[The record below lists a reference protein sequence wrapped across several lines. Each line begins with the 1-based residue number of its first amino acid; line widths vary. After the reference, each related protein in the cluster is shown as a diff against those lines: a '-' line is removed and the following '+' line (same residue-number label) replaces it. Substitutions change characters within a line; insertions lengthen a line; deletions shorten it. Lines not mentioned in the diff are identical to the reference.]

1 MKIKLKIRFIILPII
16 SVLGIGLAVY
26 LVYKQSR
33 PAPNAPPSGQPTKSP
48 FSNRVAGS
56 GLVEP
61 ATEIM
66 NIGTSIS
73 GTVQSI
79 SVKEGQLLKKG
90 DILFTIDQR
99 DTMAQLGAAKAK
111 LEVATR
117 KVEQLKSMPR
127 VEDVD
132 RAKAIVAQR
141 QSALDDA
148 TLRLQRLNAVEDQS
162 AISANEKP
170 TRMFEMNLT
179 TARLAEAQS
188 ELAKLMKGTYPE
200 DLAVAV
206 AEAKVADADVGMLQT
221 DLAQSEVKAPID
233 GTVLRV
239 NARAGEFA
247 AAGTLREGLVVMGQL
262 TPLHIR
268 VDVDELDA
276 WRFDPKGKAVAVLR
290 GGKIVE
296 FPIEYVRT
304 VPVVI
309 PKRTLTGENSERI
322 DTRVME
328 MIYRFQQDNPQV
340 LPGQLLDVYIDSG
353 SIASPTTQPAQTLQ
367 PSKPV
372 ETAKPSEAT
381 KPV

>member
-1 MKIKLKIRFIILPII
+1 MKIKMKIRFIILPII

-99 DTMAQLGAAKAK
+99 DTVAQLGAAKAK

-179 TARLAEAQS
+179 TSRLAEAQS

-372 ETAKPSEAT
+372 ETAKPSEST
-381 KPV
+381 KPI

>member
-1 MKIKLKIRFIILPII
+1 MKIKMKIRFIILPII

-99 DTMAQLGAAKAK
+99 DTVAQLGAAKAK

-141 QSALDDA
+141 QSAVDDA

-170 TRMFEMNLT
+170 TRMFELNLT
-179 TARLAEAQS
+179 TSRLAEAQS

-247 AAGTLREGLVVMGQL
+247 AAGTLREGLVVIGQL

-328 MIYRFQQDNPQV
+328 MIYRFTQDNPKV

-353 SIASPTTQPAQTLQ
+353 LITPATSATPVTPASVPA
-367 PSKPV
+367 PAVAP
-372 ETAKPSEAT
+372 AKPN
-381 KPV
+381 

>member
-1 MKIKLKIRFIILPII
+1 MKIKMKIRFIILPII

-99 DTMAQLGAAKAK
+99 DTVAQLGAAKAK

-117 KVEQLKSMPR
+117 KVEQLKSMPHA
-127 VEDVD
+127 EDVD
-132 RAKAIVAQR
+132 RATAIVAQR
-141 QSALDDA
+141 QSAVDDA
-148 TLRLQRLNAVEDQS
+148 THRLERLNAVEDQS
-162 AISANEKP
+162 AISANERP
-170 TRMFEMNLT
+170 TRMFEMSLT
-179 TARLAEAQS
+179 KSRLDEAKS
-188 ELAKLMKGTYPE
+188 ELARMMKGTYPE
-200 DLAVAV
+200 DLAVAA
-206 AEAKVADADVGMLQT
+206 AEAKVADADVAMLQT
-221 DLAQSEVKAPID
+221 DLLQSDVKAPID

-247 AAGTLREGLVVMGQL
+247 SAGALREGLVVMGQL

-276 WRFDPKGKAVAVLR
+276 WRFDPKGKAVAMLR

-328 MIYRFQQDNPQV
+328 IIYRFTQDNPQV

-353 SIASPTTQPAQTLQ
+353 LIAPATPTSIPMQAVEPT
-367 PSKPV
+367 KPV
-372 ETAKPSEAT
+372 ETKKPI
-381 KPV
+381 

>member
-99 DTMAQLGAAKAK
+99 DTVAQLGAAKAK

-179 TARLAEAQS
+179 TSRLAEAQS

-353 SIASPTTQPAQTLQ
+353 SIASPTAQPAQTLQ

-372 ETAKPSEAT
+372 ETAKPSELT

>member
-33 PAPNAPPSGQPTKSP
+33 PAPTAPPSGQPTKSP

-99 DTMAQLGAAKAK
+99 DTVAQLGAAKAK

-179 TARLAEAQS
+179 TSRLAEAQS

-372 ETAKPSEAT
+372 ETAKPSEST

>member
-1 MKIKLKIRFIILPII
+1 MKIKMKIRFIILPII

-66 NIGTSIS
+66 NIGTSIP
-73 GTVQSI
+73 GTVQSV
-79 SVKEGQLLKKG
+79 SVKEGQLVKKG

-99 DTMAQLGAAKAK
+99 DTVAQLGAAKAK

-117 KVEQLKSMPR
+117 KVEQLKSMPHA
-127 VEDVD
+127 EDVD
-132 RAKAIVAQR
+132 RATAIVAQR
-141 QSALDDA
+141 QSAVDDA
-148 TLRLQRLNAVEDQS
+148 THRLERLNAVEDQS
-162 AISANEKP
+162 AISANERP
-170 TRMFEMNLT
+170 TRMFEMSLT
-179 TARLAEAQS
+179 KSRLDEAKS
-188 ELAKLMKGTYPE
+188 ELARMMKGTYPE
-200 DLAVAV
+200 DLAVAA
-206 AEAKVADADVGMLQT
+206 AEAKVADADVAMLQT
-221 DLAQSEVKAPID
+221 DLLQSDVKAPID

-247 AAGTLREGLVVMGQL
+247 SAGALREGLVVMGQL

-276 WRFDPKGKAVAVLR
+276 WRFDPNGKAVAMLR

-328 MIYRFQQDNPQV
+328 MIYRFTQDNPKV

-353 SIASPTTQPAQTLQ
+353 LITPTTPTTPASV
-367 PSKPV
+367 PAPAV
-372 ETAKPSEAT
+372 EPAKPN
-381 KPV
+381 

>member
-1 MKIKLKIRFIILPII
+1 MKIKMKIRFIILPII

-66 NIGTSIS
+66 NIGTSIP
-73 GTVQSI
+73 GTVQSV
-79 SVKEGQLLKKG
+79 SVKEGQLVKKG

-99 DTMAQLGAAKAK
+99 DTVAQLGAAKAK

-117 KVEQLKSMPR
+117 KVEQLKSMPHA
-127 VEDVD
+127 EDVD
-132 RAKAIVAQR
+132 RATAIVAQR
-141 QSALDDA
+141 QSAVDDA
-148 TLRLQRLNAVEDQS
+148 THRLERLNAVEDQS
-162 AISANEKP
+162 AISANERP
-170 TRMFEMNLT
+170 TRMFEMSLT
-179 TARLAEAQS
+179 KSRLDEAKS
-188 ELAKLMKGTYPE
+188 ELARMMKGTYPE

-206 AEAKVADADVGMLQT
+206 AEAKVADADVAMLQT
-221 DLAQSEVKAPID
+221 DLLQSDVKAPID

-247 AAGTLREGLVVMGQL
+247 SAGALREGLVVMGQL

-276 WRFDPKGKAVAVLR
+276 WRFDPNGKAVAMLR

-328 MIYRFQQDNPQV
+328 MIYRFTQDNPKV

-353 SIASPTTQPAQTLQ
+353 LITPTTPTTPASV
-367 PSKPV
+367 PAPAV
-372 ETAKPSEAT
+372 EPAKPN
-381 KPV
+381 

>member
-1 MKIKLKIRFIILPII
+1 MKMKIRFIILPII
-16 SVLGIGLAVY
+16 AMIGIGLAIY
-26 LVYKQSR
+26 TVYKQSR
-33 PAPNAPPSGQPTKSP
+33 PAPTAPPSGQPTKSP

-66 NIGTSIS
+66 NIGTSIP
-73 GTVQSI
+73 GTVQSV
-79 SVKEGQLLKKG
+79 SVKEGQLVKKG

-99 DTMAQLGAAKAK
+99 DTVAQLGAAKAK

-117 KVEQLKSMPR
+117 KVEQLKSMPHA
-127 VEDVD
+127 EDVD
-132 RAKAIVAQR
+132 RATAIVAQR
-141 QSALDDA
+141 QSAVNDA
-148 TLRLQRLNAVEDQS
+148 TLRLERLNAVEDQS
-162 AISANEKP
+162 AISANERP
-170 TRMFEMNLT
+170 TRMFEMSLT
-179 TARLAEAQS
+179 KSRLDEAKS
-188 ELAKLMKGTYPE
+188 ELARMMKGTYPE
-200 DLAVAV
+200 DLAVAE
-206 AEAKVADADVGMLQT
+206 AEAKVADADVAMLQT
-221 DLAQSEVKAPID
+221 DLVQSEVKAPID

-247 AAGTLREGLVVMGQL
+247 SAGALREGLVVMGQL

-276 WRFDPKGKAVAVLR
+276 WRFDPNGKAVAMLR

-328 MIYRFQQDNPQV
+328 MIYRFTQDNPKV

-353 SIASPTTQPAQTLQ
+353 LITPVTPAT
-367 PSKPV
+367 PSSVPAPAV
-372 ETAKPSEAT
+372 EPAKPN
-381 KPV
+381 

>member
-1 MKIKLKIRFIILPII
+1 MKIKMKIRFIILPII

-33 PAPNAPPSGQPTKSP
+33 PAPTAPPSGQPTKSP

-73 GTVQSI
+73 GTVQSV
-79 SVKEGQLLKKG
+79 SVKEGQLVKKG

-99 DTMAQLGAAKAK
+99 DTVAQLGAAKAK
-111 LEVATR
+111 LEVANR
-117 KVEQLKSMPR
+117 KVEQLKSMPHA
-127 VEDVD
+127 EDVD

-141 QSALDDA
+141 QSAVNDA
-148 TLRLQRLNAVEDQS
+148 TLRLERLNAVEDQS
-162 AISANEKP
+162 AISANERP
-170 TRMFEMNLT
+170 TRMFEMSLT
-179 TARLAEAQS
+179 KSRLDEAKS
-188 ELAKLMKGTYPE
+188 ELARMMIGTYPE

-206 AEAKVADADVGMLQT
+206 AEAKVADADVAMLQT
-221 DLAQSEVKAPID
+221 DLLQSDVKAPID

-247 AAGTLREGLVVMGQL
+247 SAGALREGLVVMGQL

-276 WRFDPKGKAVAVLR
+276 WRFDPNGKAVAVLR

-328 MIYRFQQDNPQV
+328 MIYRFTQDNPKV

-353 SIASPTTQPAQTLQ
+353 LITPATSATPVTPASVAAP
-367 PSKPV
+367 PV
-372 ETAKPSEAT
+372 APAKPN
-381 KPV
+381 

>member
-170 TRMFEMNLT
+170 TRMFELNLT
-179 TARLAEAQS
+179 TSRLAEAQS

-372 ETAKPSEAT
+372 ETAKPSEST

>member
-1 MKIKLKIRFIILPII
+1 MKMKIRFILLPII
-16 SVLGIGLAVY
+16 AVVGIGLAIY
-26 LVYKQSR
+26 TVYKQSR

-73 GTVQSI
+73 GTVQSV
-79 SVKEGQLLKKG
+79 SVKEGQLVKKG

-99 DTMAQLGAAKAK
+99 DTVAQLGAAKAK

-117 KVEQLKSMPR
+117 KVEQLKSMPHA
-127 VEDVD
+127 EDVD
-132 RAKAIVAQR
+132 RATAIVAQR
-141 QSALDDA
+141 QSAVNDA
-148 TLRLQRLNAVEDQS
+148 TLRLERLNAVEDQS
-162 AISANEKP
+162 AISANERP
-170 TRMFEMNLT
+170 TRMFEMSLT
-179 TARLAEAQS
+179 KSRLDEAKS
-188 ELAKLMKGTYPE
+188 ELARMMKGTYPE
-200 DLAVAV
+200 DLAVAT
-206 AEAKVADADVGMLQT
+206 AEARVADADVAMLQT

-247 AAGTLREGLVVMGQL
+247 SAGALREGLVVMGQL

-276 WRFDPKGKAVAVLR
+276 WRFDPNGKAVAVLR

-328 MIYRFQQDNPQV
+328 MIYRFTQDNPKV

-353 SIASPTTQPAQTLQ
+353 LITPATPATTATPATPASVPTPAVD
-367 PSKPV
+367 P
-372 ETAKPSEAT
+372 AKPN
-381 KPV
+381 

>member
-1 MKIKLKIRFIILPII
+1 MKMKIRFIILPII
-16 SVLGIGLAVY
+16 ALIGIGLAIY
-26 LVYKQSR
+26 TVYKQSR
-33 PAPNAPPSGQPTKSP
+33 PAPTAPPSGQPTKSP
-48 FSNRVAGS
+48 FSNRVAGN

-61 ATEIM
+61 ASEIM

-73 GTVQSI
+73 GTVQSVT
-79 SVKEGQLLKKG
+79 VKEGQLLKKG

-99 DTMAQLGAAKAK
+99 DTIAQLGAAKAK
-111 LEVATR
+111 LEVANR
-117 KVEQLKSMPR
+117 KVEQLKSMPHA
-127 VEDVD
+127 EDVD
-132 RAKAIVAQR
+132 CAKAIVAQR
-141 QSALDDA
+141 QSAVNDA
-148 TLRLQRLNAVEDQS
+148 TLRLERLNAVEDQS
-162 AISANEKP
+162 AISANERP
-170 TRMFEMNLT
+170 TRMFEMSLT
-179 TARLAEAQS
+179 KSRLDEAKS
-188 ELAKLMKGTYPE
+188 ELARMMIGTYPE

-206 AEAKVADADVGMLQT
+206 AEAKVADADVAMLQT

-247 AAGTLREGLVVMGQL
+247 SAGALREGLVVMGQL

-276 WRFDPKGKAVAVLR
+276 WRFDPNGKAVAMLR

-328 MIYRFQQDNPQV
+328 MIYRFTQDNPKV

-353 SIASPTTQPAQTLQ
+353 LITPATPVTPASVPA
-367 PSKPV
+367 PAV
-372 ETAKPSEAT
+372 EPAKPN
-381 KPV
+381 

>member
-33 PAPNAPPSGQPTKSP
+33 PAPTAPPSGQPTKSP

>member
-1 MKIKLKIRFIILPII
+1 MKMKVRFIFLPII
-16 SVLGIGLAVY
+16 ALIGIGLAIY
-26 LVYKQSR
+26 TVYKQSR

-66 NIGTSIS
+66 NIGTSIP
-73 GTVQSI
+73 GTVQSV
-79 SVKEGQLLKKG
+79 SVKEGQLVKKG

-99 DTMAQLGAAKAK
+99 DTVAQLVAAKAK

-127 VEDVD
+127 QEDVD
-132 RAKAIVAQR
+132 RTKAVVAQR
-141 QSALDDA
+141 QSAVDDA
-148 TLRLQRLNAVEDQS
+148 THRLDRLNAVEDQS
-162 AISANEKP
+162 AISANERP
-170 TRMFEMNLT
+170 TRMFEMNLSK
-179 TARLAEAQS
+179 ARLDEAKS
-188 ELAKLMKGTYPE
+188 ELAHMMKGTYPE

-221 DLAQSEVKAPID
+221 DLSQSEVKAPID

-247 AAGTLREGLVVMGQL
+247 SAGALREGLVVMGQL

-276 WRFDPKGKAVAVLR
+276 WRFDPQGKAVAMLR

-328 MIYRFQQDNPQV
+328 IIYRFTQDNPKV

-353 SIASPTTQPAQTLQ
+353 TITPDTLVTPAQ
-367 PSKPV
+367 KV
-372 ETAKPSEAT
+372 EPT
-381 KPV
+381 KVG

>member
-141 QSALDDA
+141 QSAVDDA

-170 TRMFEMNLT
+170 TRMFELNLT
-179 TARLAEAQS
+179 TSRLAEAQS

>member
-99 DTMAQLGAAKAK
+99 DTVAQLGAAKAK

-127 VEDVD
+127 VEDLD

>member
-73 GTVQSI
+73 GTVQSM

>member
-33 PAPNAPPSGQPTKSP
+33 PAPTAPPSGQPTKSP

-99 DTMAQLGAAKAK
+99 DTAAQLGAAKAK

-141 QSALDDA
+141 QSAVDDA

-304 VPVVI
+304 GPVVI

-372 ETAKPSEAT
+372 ETAKPSEST

>member
-179 TARLAEAQS
+179 TSRLAEAQS

-372 ETAKPSEAT
+372 ETAKPSEST

>member
-99 DTMAQLGAAKAK
+99 DTVAQLGAAKAK

-179 TARLAEAQS
+179 TSRLAEAQS

-276 WRFDPKGKAVAVLR
+276 WRFDPNGKAVAVLR

>member
-33 PAPNAPPSGQPTKSP
+33 PAPTAPPSGQPTKSP

-66 NIGTSIS
+66 NIGTSIP
-73 GTVQSI
+73 GTVQSV
-79 SVKEGQLLKKG
+79 SVKEGQLVKKG

-99 DTMAQLGAAKAK
+99 DTVAQLGAAKAK

-117 KVEQLKSMPR
+117 KVEQLKSMPHA
-127 VEDVD
+127 EDVD
-132 RAKAIVAQR
+132 RATAIVAQR
-141 QSALDDA
+141 QSAVNDA
-148 TLRLQRLNAVEDQS
+148 TLRLERLNAVEDQS
-162 AISANEKP
+162 AISANERP
-170 TRMFEMNLT
+170 TRMFEMSLT
-179 TARLAEAQS
+179 KSRLDEAKS
-188 ELAKLMKGTYPE
+188 ELARMMKGTYPE

-206 AEAKVADADVGMLQT
+206 AEAKVADADVAMLQT
-221 DLAQSEVKAPID
+221 DLLQSDVKAPID

-247 AAGTLREGLVVMGQL
+247 SAGALREGLVVMGQL

-276 WRFDPKGKAVAVLR
+276 WRFDPNGKAVAMLR

-328 MIYRFQQDNPQV
+328 MIYRFTQDNPKV

-353 SIASPTTQPAQTLQ
+353 LITPTTPATPASVPALN
-367 PSKPV
+367 V
-372 ETAKPSEAT
+372 EPAKP
-381 KPV
+381 K

>member
-66 NIGTSIS
+66 NIGTSIP
-73 GTVQSI
+73 GTVQSV
-79 SVKEGQLLKKG
+79 SVKEGQLVKKG

-99 DTMAQLGAAKAK
+99 DTVAQLGAAKAK
-111 LEVATR
+111 LEVANR
-117 KVEQLKSMPR
+117 KVEQLKSMPHA
-127 VEDVD
+127 EDVD
-132 RAKAIVAQR
+132 RATAIVAQR
-141 QSALDDA
+141 QSAVNDA
-148 TLRLQRLNAVEDQS
+148 TLRLERLNAVEDQS
-162 AISANEKP
+162 AISANERP
-170 TRMFEMNLT
+170 TRMFEMSLT
-179 TARLAEAQS
+179 KSRLDEAKS
-188 ELAKLMKGTYPE
+188 ELARMMKGTYPE

-221 DLAQSEVKAPID
+221 DLSQSEVKAPID

-247 AAGTLREGLVVMGQL
+247 ATGTLREGLVVMGQL

-276 WRFDPKGKAVAVLR
+276 WRFDPKGKAVAMLR
-290 GGKIVE
+290 GGKVVE

-328 MIYRFQQDNPQV
+328 IIYRFTQDNPQV

-353 SIASPTTQPAQTLQ
+353 LITPATPKSVPAQVIE
-367 PSKPV
+367 P
-372 ETAKPSEAT
+372 AKPIEPG
-381 KPV
+381 KPS

>member
-1 MKIKLKIRFIILPII
+1 MKMKIRFIILPII
-16 SVLGIGLAVY
+16 AVIGIGLAIY
-26 LVYKQSR
+26 TVYKQSR

-73 GTVQSI
+73 GTVQSV
-79 SVKEGQLLKKG
+79 SVKEGQLVKKG

-99 DTMAQLGAAKAK
+99 DTVAQLGAAKAK

-117 KVEQLKSMPR
+117 KVEQLKSMPHS
-127 VEDVD
+127 EDVD
-132 RAKAIVAQR
+132 RATAIVAQR
-141 QSALDDA
+141 QSAVDDA
-148 TLRLQRLNAVEDQS
+148 THRLERLNAVEDQS
-162 AISANEKP
+162 AISANERP
-170 TRMFEMNLT
+170 TRMFEMSLT
-179 TARLAEAQS
+179 KSRLDEAKS
-188 ELAKLMKGTYPE
+188 ELARMMKGTYPE
-200 DLAVAV
+200 DLAVAT
-206 AEAKVADADVGMLQT
+206 AEARVADADVAMLQT

-247 AAGTLREGLVVMGQL
+247 AAGALREGLVVMGQL

-276 WRFDPKGKAVAVLR
+276 WRFDPNGKAVAVLR

-328 MIYRFQQDNPQV
+328 MIYSFTQDNPKV

-353 SIASPTTQPAQTLQ
+353 LITPANPATSATPASVSAPL
-367 PSKPV
+367 V
-372 ETAKPSEAT
+372 EPAKPN
-381 KPV
+381 

>member
-99 DTMAQLGAAKAK
+99 DTVAQLGAAKAK

>member
-1 MKIKLKIRFIILPII
+1 MKIKMKIRFIILPII

-99 DTMAQLGAAKAK
+99 DTVAQLGAAKAK

-170 TRMFEMNLT
+170 TRMFELNLT
-179 TARLAEAQS
+179 TSRLAEAQS
-188 ELAKLMKGTYPE
+188 ELAKLIKGTYPE

-328 MIYRFQQDNPQV
+328 MIYRFTQDNPKV

-353 SIASPTTQPAQTLQ
+353 LITPTTPAT
-367 PSKPV
+367 PASVPAPAV
-372 ETAKPSEAT
+372 EPAKPN
-381 KPV
+381 

>member
-179 TARLAEAQS
+179 TSRLAEAQS

>member
-1 MKIKLKIRFIILPII
+1 MKIKMKIRFIILPII

-33 PAPNAPPSGQPTKSP
+33 PAPTAPPSGQPTKSP

-73 GTVQSI
+73 GTVQSV
-79 SVKEGQLLKKG
+79 SVKEGQLVKKG

-99 DTMAQLGAAKAK
+99 DTVAQLGAAKAK
-111 LEVATR
+111 LEVANR
-117 KVEQLKSMPR
+117 KVEQLKSMPHA
-127 VEDVD
+127 EDVD

-141 QSALDDA
+141 QSAVNDA
-148 TLRLQRLNAVEDQS
+148 TLRLERLNAVEDQS
-162 AISANEKP
+162 AISANERP
-170 TRMFEMNLT
+170 TRMFEMSLT
-179 TARLAEAQS
+179 KSRLDEAKS
-188 ELAKLMKGTYPE
+188 ELARMMIGTYPE

-206 AEAKVADADVGMLQT
+206 AEAKVADADVAMLQT
-221 DLAQSEVKAPID
+221 DLLQSDVKAPID

-247 AAGTLREGLVVMGQL
+247 SAGALREGLVVMGQL

-276 WRFDPKGKAVAVLR
+276 WRFDPNGKAVAMLR

-328 MIYRFQQDNPQV
+328 MIYRFTQDNPKV

-353 SIASPTTQPAQTLQ
+353 LITPATSATPVTPASVPA
-367 PSKPV
+367 PAVAP
-372 ETAKPSEAT
+372 AKPN
-381 KPV
+381 

>member
-1 MKIKLKIRFIILPII
+1 VKMKIRFIILPII
-16 SVLGIGLAVY
+16 AVVGIGLAIY
-26 LVYKQSR
+26 TVYKQSR

-73 GTVQSI
+73 GTVQSV
-79 SVKEGQLLKKG
+79 SVKEGQLVKKG

-99 DTMAQLGAAKAK
+99 DTVAQLGAAKAK

-117 KVEQLKSMPR
+117 KVEQLKSMPHA
-127 VEDVD
+127 EDVD
-132 RAKAIVAQR
+132 RATAIVAQR
-141 QSALDDA
+141 QSAVNDA
-148 TLRLQRLNAVEDQS
+148 TLRLERLNAVEDQS
-162 AISANEKP
+162 AISANERP
-170 TRMFEMNLT
+170 TRMFEMSLT
-179 TARLAEAQS
+179 KSRLDEAKS
-188 ELAKLMKGTYPE
+188 ELARMMKGTYPE
-200 DLAVAV
+200 DLAVAT
-206 AEAKVADADVGMLQT
+206 AEARVADADVAMLQT

-247 AAGTLREGLVVMGQL
+247 SAGALREGLVVMGQL

-276 WRFDPKGKAVAVLR
+276 WRFDPNGKAVAVLR

-328 MIYRFQQDNPQV
+328 MIYRFTQDNPKV

-353 SIASPTTQPAQTLQ
+353 LITPATPATTATPASVPTPAVD
-367 PSKPV
+367 P
-372 ETAKPSEAT
+372 AKPN
-381 KPV
+381 

>member
-33 PAPNAPPSGQPTKSP
+33 PAPTAPPSGQPTKSP

-73 GTVQSI
+73 GTVQSV
-79 SVKEGQLLKKG
+79 SVKEGQLVKKG

-99 DTMAQLGAAKAK
+99 DTVAQLGAAKAK
-111 LEVATR
+111 LEVANR
-117 KVEQLKSMPR
+117 KVEQLKSMPH

-132 RAKAIVAQR
+132 RATAIVAQR
-141 QSALDDA
+141 QSAVNDA
-148 TLRLQRLNAVEDQS
+148 TLRLERLNAVEDQS
-162 AISANEKP
+162 AISANERP
-170 TRMFEMNLT
+170 TRMFEMSLT
-179 TARLAEAQS
+179 KSRLDEAKS
-188 ELAKLMKGTYPE
+188 ELARMMKGTYPE

-206 AEAKVADADVGMLQT
+206 AEAKVADADVSMLQT
-221 DLAQSEVKAPID
+221 DLLQSDVKAPID

-239 NARAGEFA
+239 NARGGEFA
-247 AAGTLREGLVVMGQL
+247 SAGALREGLVVMGQL

-276 WRFDPKGKAVAVLR
+276 WRFDPNGKAVAVLR

-328 MIYRFQQDNPQV
+328 MIYRFTQDNPKV

-353 SIASPTTQPAQTLQ
+353 LITPTTPATPASVPALT
-367 PSKPV
+367 V
-372 ETAKPSEAT
+372 EPAKP
-381 KPV
+381 K

>member
-1 MKIKLKIRFIILPII
+1 MKIKMKIRFIILPII
-16 SVLGIGLAVY
+16 SVLGIGLAAY

-66 NIGTSIS
+66 NIGTSIP
-73 GTVQSI
+73 GTVQSV
-79 SVKEGQLLKKG
+79 SVKEGQLVKKG

-99 DTMAQLGAAKAK
+99 DTVAQLGAAKAK
-111 LEVATR
+111 LEVANR
-117 KVEQLKSMPR
+117 KVEQLKSMPHA
-127 VEDVD
+127 EDVD
-132 RAKAIVAQR
+132 RATAIVAQR
-141 QSALDDA
+141 QSAVDDA
-148 TLRLQRLNAVEDQS
+148 THRLERLNAVEDQS
-162 AISANEKP
+162 AISANERP
-170 TRMFEMNLT
+170 TRMFEMSLT
-179 TARLAEAQS
+179 KSRLDEAKS
-188 ELAKLMKGTYPE
+188 ELARMMKGTYPE
-200 DLAVAV
+200 DLAVAA

-221 DLAQSEVKAPID
+221 DLSQSEVKAPID

-247 AAGTLREGLVVMGQL
+247 ATGTLREGLVVMGQL

-276 WRFDPKGKAVAVLR
+276 WRFDPKGKAVAMLR

-328 MIYRFQQDNPQV
+328 IIYRFTQDNPQV

-353 SIASPTTQPAQTLQ
+353 LIAPATPTSIPMQAVEPT
-367 PSKPV
+367 KPV
-372 ETAKPSEAT
+372 ETK

>member
-33 PAPNAPPSGQPTKSP
+33 PAPTAPPSGQPTKSP

-99 DTMAQLGAAKAK
+99 DTVAQLGAAKAK

-141 QSALDDA
+141 QSAVDDA

-179 TARLAEAQS
+179 TSRLAEAQS

-247 AAGTLREGLVVMGQL
+247 AAGTLREGLVVIGQL

-276 WRFDPKGKAVAVLR
+276 WRFDPNGKAVAMLR

-328 MIYRFQQDNPQV
+328 MIYRFTQDNPKV

-353 SIASPTTQPAQTLQ
+353 LITPATSATPVTPASVPA
-367 PSKPV
+367 PAV
-372 ETAKPSEAT
+372 EPAKSN
-381 KPV
+381 

>member
-33 PAPNAPPSGQPTKSP
+33 PAPTAPPSGQPTKSP

-99 DTMAQLGAAKAK
+99 DTVAQLGAAKAK

>member
-99 DTMAQLGAAKAK
+99 DTVAQLGAAKAK

-372 ETAKPSEAT
+372 ETAKPSEST

>member
-1 MKIKLKIRFIILPII
+1 MKMKIRFIILPII
-16 SVLGIGLAVY
+16 AMIGIGLAIY
-26 LVYKQSR
+26 TVYKQSR
-33 PAPNAPPSGQPTKSP
+33 PAPTAPPSGQPTKSP

-66 NIGTSIS
+66 NIGTSIP
-73 GTVQSI
+73 GTVQSV
-79 SVKEGQLLKKG
+79 SVKEGQLVKKG

-99 DTMAQLGAAKAK
+99 DTVAQLGAAKAK

-117 KVEQLKSMPR
+117 KVEQLKSMPHA
-127 VEDVD
+127 EDVD
-132 RAKAIVAQR
+132 RATAIVAQR
-141 QSALDDA
+141 QSAVNDA
-148 TLRLQRLNAVEDQS
+148 TLRLERLNAVEDQS
-162 AISANEKP
+162 AISANERP
-170 TRMFEMNLT
+170 TRMFEMSLT
-179 TARLAEAQS
+179 KSRLDEAKS
-188 ELAKLMKGTYPE
+188 ELARMMKGTYPE
-200 DLAVAV
+200 DLAVAE
-206 AEAKVADADVGMLQT
+206 AEAKVADADVAMLQT
-221 DLAQSEVKAPID
+221 DLVQSEVKAPID

-247 AAGTLREGLVVMGQL
+247 SAGALREGLVVMGQL

-276 WRFDPKGKAVAVLR
+276 WRFDPNGKAVAMLR
-290 GGKIVE
+290 GGKVVE

-328 MIYRFQQDNPQV
+328 MIYRFTQDNPKV

-353 SIASPTTQPAQTLQ
+353 LITPATPATPAT
-367 PSKPV
+367 PSSVPAPAV
-372 ETAKPSEAT
+372 EPAKPN
-381 KPV
+381 

>member
-99 DTMAQLGAAKAK
+99 DTVAQLGAAKAK

-127 VEDVD
+127 VEDLD

-141 QSALDDA
+141 QSAVDDA

-170 TRMFEMNLT
+170 TRMFELNLT

-276 WRFDPKGKAVAVLR
+276 WRFDPNGKAVAVLR

-372 ETAKPSEAT
+372 ETAKPSEST

>member
-33 PAPNAPPSGQPTKSP
+33 PAPTAPPSGQPTKSP

-99 DTMAQLGAAKAK
+99 DTVAQLGAAKAK

-141 QSALDDA
+141 QSAVDDA

-179 TARLAEAQS
+179 TSRLAEAQS

-328 MIYRFQQDNPQV
+328 MIYRFTQDNPKV

-353 SIASPTTQPAQTLQ
+353 LITPTTPATPASVPALT
-367 PSKPV
+367 V
-372 ETAKPSEAT
+372 EPAKP
-381 KPV
+381 K

>member
-1 MKIKLKIRFIILPII
+1 MKIKMKIRFIILPII

-99 DTMAQLGAAKAK
+99 DTVAQLGAAKAK

-179 TARLAEAQS
+179 TSRLAEAQS

-372 ETAKPSEAT
+372 ETAKPSEST

>member
-141 QSALDDA
+141 QSAVDDA

-179 TARLAEAQS
+179 TSRLAEAQS

-328 MIYRFQQDNPQV
+328 MIYRFTQDNPKV

-353 SIASPTTQPAQTLQ
+353 LITPTTPATPASVPALT
-367 PSKPV
+367 V
-372 ETAKPSEAT
+372 EPAKP
-381 KPV
+381 K

>member
-1 MKIKLKIRFIILPII
+1 MKIKMKIRFIILPII

-33 PAPNAPPSGQPTKSP
+33 PAPTAPPSGQPTKSP

-73 GTVQSI
+73 GTVQSV
-79 SVKEGQLLKKG
+79 SVKEGQLVKKG

-99 DTMAQLGAAKAK
+99 DTVAQLGAAKAK

-117 KVEQLKSMPR
+117 KVEQLKSMPHA
-127 VEDVD
+127 EDVD
-132 RAKAIVAQR
+132 RATAIVAQR
-141 QSALDDA
+141 QSAVNDA
-148 TLRLQRLNAVEDQS
+148 TLRLERLNAVEDQS
-162 AISANEKP
+162 AISANERP
-170 TRMFEMNLT
+170 TRMFEMSLT
-179 TARLAEAQS
+179 KSRLDEAKS
-188 ELAKLMKGTYPE
+188 ELARMMIGTYPE

-206 AEAKVADADVGMLQT
+206 AEAKVADADVAMLQT
-221 DLAQSEVKAPID
+221 DLLQSDVKAPID

-247 AAGTLREGLVVMGQL
+247 SAGALREGLVVMGQL

-276 WRFDPKGKAVAVLR
+276 WRFDPNGKAVAMLR

-328 MIYRFQQDNPQV
+328 MIYRFTQDNPKV

-353 SIASPTTQPAQTLQ
+353 LITPATSATPVTPASVPA
-367 PSKPV
+367 PAVAP
-372 ETAKPSEAT
+372 AKPN
-381 KPV
+381 